1 MELNK
6 SKGNMYEFITH
17 TWNTIKGECSHDC
30 SYCYMKRWGKLN
42 PVRFDEKEL
51 KTDLGSGN
59 FIFVGS
65 SNDMFAENIPFEW
78 IKKTIEHCK
87 KYPDN
92 RYFLQSKNTR
102 RIFELEWLI
111 KDEIFIEEKH
121 NGHFEKLFSIAT
133 TIETNRVYPE
143 YMGNTPVPL
152 DRLLE
157 FKRLGLASFDKYITI
172 EPIMDFDLE
181 SLVKELK
188 DVMPKQ
194 INIGCDTGRN
204 KLVEPDKDKVLKL
217 IDSVQEFTTIHN
229 KSNLKRLLS

>member
-1 MELNK
+1 MSLNI

-17 TWNTIKGECSHDC
+17 TWNTIKGECLHDC

-65 SNDMFAENIPFEW
+65 SNDMFADNIPFEW
-78 IKKTIEHCK
+78 IQKTIEHCK
-87 KYPDN
+87 KFPNN

-133 TIETNRVYPE
+133 TIETNRTYSE
-143 YMGNTPVPL
+143 FMGNTPNPL
-152 DRLLE
+152 ERLLE

-172 EPIMDFDLE
+172 EPIMDFDLDV
-181 SLVKELK
+181 LVKELK
-188 DVMPKQ
+188 DVLPKQ
-194 INIGCDTGRN
+194 INIGCDTGKN
-204 KLVEPDKDKVLKL
+204 KLIEPDKAKILNL